1 MPEVYAELLTC
12 VEKLERHFG
21 DMQVRG
27 LVCHVYIRLCIYFV
41 LLLYIS
47 RSPLHSYWFL
57 LHLERQMGN
66 MQEYLVLP
74 RREGTRASTWYQ
86 QLAFASL
93 LDLF

>member
-57 LHLERQMGN
+57 LHLERQWAICRSTSY
-66 MQEYLVLP
+66 YLGENEGELALGTSSLP
-74 RREGTRASTWYQ
+74 LPLY
-86 QLAFASL
+86 
-93 LDLF
+93 